1 MLKQNNNILVLVLSF
16 AIFSI
21 LNTEIGI
28 VGVLP
33 IISNT
38 FNITIDKA
46 GILVSAFALTIAISG
61 IIMPLLFSGINKK
74 NINVNSY
81 CCVYNKQYSISIY
94 K

>member
-1 MLKQNNNILVLVLSF
+1 MVKQNNNIIVLVLSF

-74 NINVNSY
+74 NINVNSN